1 MQSGQNMDIVAKA
14 MLDDPATSEVVY
26 FFHDET
32 MHHLVATVKRSEI
45 AGVIFGPQKS
55 GTFTQ
60 RL

>member
-1 MQSGQNMDIVAKA
+1 MQSGANMDIVANA
-14 MLDDPATSEVVY
+14 MLDDPATSEVIY

-32 MHHLVATVKRSEI
+32 MHHLVATVRRADV

-55 GTFTQ
+55 GTSTQ